1 METGSIRKSD
11 LEGKYVFWDIDGTLA
26 PYRFNDHVSD
36 PDGTNNGMSLK
47 EISEHIFLTRKPSQH
62 MIKVVYSCGSRRN
75 FIMGHCKFSRK
86 WMINNCGWISIFQ
99 LLDNKIEYLLLK
111 ISRKL
116 IVLLNTVQDIE
127 LT

>member
-1 METGSIRKSD
+1 MFCECKLTTGFSLSED
-11 LEGKYVFWDIDGTLA
+11 FDTSNVIDMTAMFHKCVL
-26 PYRFNDHVSD
+26 
-36 PDGTNNGMSLK
+36 PDGFSMGPNFNTAN
-47 EISEHIFLTRKPSQH
+47 
-62 MIKVVYSCGSRRN
+62 VVDMTSMFSFCHAWV
-75 FIMGHCKFSRK
+75 IVKFSRK

>member
-11 LEGKYVFWDIDGTLA
+11 LEGKYVFGDIDGTLA

-62 MIKVVYSCGSRRN
+62 I
-75 FIMGHCKFSRK
+75 
-86 WMINNCGWISIFQ
+86 
-99 LLDNKIEYLLLK
+99 
-111 ISRKL
+111 
-116 IVLLNTVQDIE
+116 
-127 LT
+127 